1 MGRWLVARADFC
13 SEVCK
18 ISMEGNGGGSTSSHA
33 VLWRQLVHSYQTGN
47 PDRACQVRMS
57 CRFARLNPLRH
68 QDRVS
73 FIHTVMN
80 AALQVLKAV
89 LSDSRLLTLQQ
100 HSDWFTMPCKHTSSN
115 VFMQQIAQ
123 MMRLDRAA
131 STYGGLISLARH
143 AYNIKSRMF
152 RIAASCQG
160 C

>member
-1 MGRWLVARADFC
+1 
-13 SEVCK
+13 
-18 ISMEGNGGGSTSSHA
+18 MEGNGGGSTSSHA
-33 VLWRQLVHSYQTGN
+33 VLWRQLVHSYIASLIYLIYQTGN

-57 CRFARLNPLRH
+57 CLFARLNPLRH

-100 HSDWFTMPCKHTSSN
+100 HSDWRFTTPCKHTSSH

-131 STYGGLISLARH
+131 SAYGGLISLARH